1 VEPDWLVA
9 PPPLDALRHAP
20 LGARIGNV
28 RVGTASWTERTL
40 VASGDF
46 YPPAVATPEK
56 RLRYYARHF
65 SVVEVDATYYALP
78 QEKMVAA
85 WAERTPADFRF
96 GVKAYAAITEH
107 PIEPK
112 RLDRTL
118 QAALPADLRRARRV
132 YPRDLPAE
140 IVDEIFRRFVGALTP
155 LRDAGKL
162 AYVLLQMPPW
172 FAATRRNARALETY
186 PERLPDLPLAV
197 EFRRADW
204 LADDRAARTLDLLR
218 AHGLAYVAVDE
229 PQGTAHSVPP
239 VAEVTAPSLAVVRLH
254 GRRRETWTK
263 PGVST
268 TERFGYLY
276 GEDEL
281 REWVPRVRA
290 LARDA
295 RHVHVLL
302 NNCRGSSAVRNAK
315 ELAGLLGETLRDEDP
330 RVT

>member
-1 VEPDWLVA
+1 VPRVRGAGGAEWIA
-9 PPPLDALRHAP
+9 TPPPLEALQHGP

-46 YPPAVATPEK
+46 YPPVANSPER

-78 QEKMVAA
+78 QERMAAA
-85 WAERTPADFRF
+85 WVERTPPDFRF

-107 PIEPK
+107 PFEPK
-112 RLDRTL
+112 RLDRDL
-118 QAALPADLRRARRV
+118 QAALPEELRRARRV
-132 YPRDLPAE
+132 YPKDLPSE
-140 IVDEIFRRFVGALTP
+140 VSDEIFARFARALVP
-155 LRDAGKL
+155 LREAGKL

-172 FAATRRNARALETY
+172 FAATRGNARVLEAY
-186 PERLPDLPLAV
+186 PARLAGLPLAV

-204 LADDRAARTLDLLR
+204 LAEDRRERTLALLR
-218 AHGLAYVAVDE
+218 GNGLTYVSVDE
-229 PQGTAHSVPP
+229 PQGTPHSVPP
-239 VAEVTAPSLAVVRLH
+239 IAEVTTPSVAVVRLH

-276 GEDEL
+276 TGDEL

-290 LARDA
+290 LARGA
-295 RHVHVLL
+295 RDVHVLL

-315 ELAGLLGETLRDEDP
+315 ELAGLLES
-330 RVT
+330 